1 MRVNAAAVAARALS
15 RSLACSDALTFST
28 HSHRFHLQSVTHLNR
43 RKRHEPADDDPRTMW
58 SPAAV
63 AGRLSSSTWLVVVL
77 LCAITLRVVAAGA
90 TITSQMSPR
99 VVQTQYA
106 ILPHPNG
113 ISIGSA
119 DFAGLTVAVQTQYGR
134 LRGVLVSIADP
145 TSSGQPARRVE
156 VYLGLQYASLLGG
169 RLRFMPP
176 TGPME
181 KWDGG
186 PQRSIL
192 ARIFSSSRPC
202 LVSGDNISTRCASV

>member
-1 MRVNAAAVAARALS
+1 VVP
-15 RSLACSDALTFST
+15 
-28 HSHRFHLQSVTHLNR
+28 R
-43 RKRHEPADDDPRTMW
+43 RRRWP
-58 SPAAV
+58 S
-63 AGRLSSSTWLVVVL
+63 VVVD
-77 LCAITLRVVAAGA
+77 VARGRSAVRHHSEGRRRRRHNHLA
-90 TITSQMSPR
+90 DESARRPDPVRHS
-99 VVQTQYA
+99 A
-106 ILPHPNG
+106 HPNG